1 MCPNCILNQSPLDT
15 GLYVAFGICVIFFIM
30 AVWAMWWAIG
40 NGEFEDIESTKFD
53 MLDDSEIEED
63 DELLDAVEEALE
75 EAAMMAG
82 DFDFGDFMFD
92 DDESD
97 DDL

>member
-40 NGEFEDIESTKFD
+40 NGEFEGIESTKFD
-53 MLDDSEIEED
+53 MLDDSENGK
-63 DELLDAVEEALE
+63 LAGKARQAVEKLREAKQN
-75 EAAMMAG
+75 G
-82 DFDFGDFMFD
+82 
-92 DDESD
+92 
-97 DDL
+97 